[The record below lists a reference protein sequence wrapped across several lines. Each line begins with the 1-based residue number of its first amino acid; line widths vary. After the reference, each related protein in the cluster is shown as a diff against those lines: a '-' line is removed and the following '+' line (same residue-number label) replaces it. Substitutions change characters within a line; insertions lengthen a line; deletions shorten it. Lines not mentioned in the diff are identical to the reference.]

1 MPSVCFLNSTIM
13 KDSELVLAN
22 DGSLYHI
29 HLTGEMLADD
39 VILMGDPGRI
49 DLMKELLDT
58 VEFDIINRELR
69 SVTGTYHGHRFTGL
83 STGMGC
89 DNIDIVMTEL
99 DAAANMDLEKRCERP
114 EHRTLNLIRLGS
126 CGSLQAEI
134 EVGTL
139 VASKYALGLDGLINY
154 YDHDPALLEQAM
166 NQKFI
171 DHMQFDPKLAQPY
184 AVKGSRQ
191 LIDTVAFD
199 MPKVITAT
207 APGFYGPQGRNIRIA
222 PSVKDLN
229 ERLASFEWD
238 GTKVV
243 NLEMETSAIYGLSR
257 IMGHNALTICQVIAN
272 RATGKFINEYHEKM
286 SEALT
291 MIMDR
296 LS

>member
-1 MPSVCFLNSTIM
+1 
-13 KDSELVLAN
+13 
-22 DGSLYHI
+22 
-29 HLTGEMLADD
+29 
-39 VILMGDPGRI
+39 
-49 DLMKELLDT
+49 
-58 VEFDIINRELR
+58 
-69 SVTGTYHGHRFTGL
+69 
-83 STGMGC
+83 
-89 DNIDIVMTEL
+89 
-99 DAAANMDLEKRCERP
+99 
-114 EHRTLNLIRLGS
+114 
-126 CGSLQAEI
+126 
-134 EVGTL
+134 
-139 VASKYALGLDGLINY
+139 
-154 YDHDPALLEQAM
+154 
-166 NQKFI
+166 
-171 DHMQFDPKLAQPY
+171 
-184 AVKGSRQ
+184 
-191 LIDTVAFD
+191 

-286 SEALT
+286 SEALA